1 MVVAGQICY
10 DVFFNEFFPISATLL
25 KQTGSGD
32 SDRKPARM
40 LLIHPPIAK
49 PCEPPAGIALLAG
62 ALRGHGLPC
71 TLLDAN
77 MEVLLFLLAAPVSA
91 ADNWSRRAGR
101 DVAANLT
108 ALRTPEL
115 YRHPGR
121 YQRAVADLN
130 RVVELAGRP
139 HLLLNL
145 ANYQN
150 QELSPTKSTDLLK
163 AAAQPADNIFYPYFS
178 RRLPELIE
186 ETLPAMAGF
195 SLNYLSQALCTFA
208 MIGFVKQHYPRLPV
222 VLGGGLITSWLSN
235 PGWRNPF
242 TGLVDHLVAGPGEEP
257 LIALLGGSPHANHHG
272 PDFNGLPLA
281 DYLAPGFILPYA
293 ASSGCYWNRCSFCPE
308 KAEGN
313 PYSALP
319 AEQVLDDIKQLTAR
333 TGPVLLHLLDNAIS
347 PALMRALAARP
358 PGVNWYGF
366 ARVSPLLA
374 DRDFCRALRRSGCL
388 MLKLGLESGD
398 QGVLDTM
405 NKGISLAM
413 VSEALDALKQA
424 GIATYVYL
432 LFGTPAET
440 ITEARRTLD
449 FAVTHHEAITFVNL
463 AVFNMPVCGPDA
475 HTLQISDFYEGD
487 LSLYTDF
494 AHPLGWHRSK
504 VRRFLDRE
512 FKRHPAI
519 AAIVRR
525 DPHLFTSNHA
535 PFFCGS

>member
-1 MVVAGQICY
+1 
-10 DVFFNEFFPISATLL
+10 
-25 KQTGSGD
+25 
-32 SDRKPARM
+32 M

-49 PCEPPAGIALLAG
+49 PCEPPAGIARLAG

-71 TLLDAN
+71 TLLDAS
-77 MEVLLFLLAAPVSA
+77 MEGLLFLLAAPVSA

-101 DVAANLT
+101 AVAANL
-108 ALRTPEL
+108 AVLRTPEL
-115 YRHPGR
+115 YRNPDR

-145 ANYQN
+145 ANYQD
-150 QELSPTKSTDLLK
+150 QELSPVKSADLLK

-208 MIGFVKQHYPRLPV
+208 MIGFVKQHYPGLPV

-242 TGLVDHLVAGPGEEP
+242 AGLVDHLVAGPGEEP
-257 LIALLGGSPHANHHG
+257 LIALLGGSLQTQHHG
-272 PDFNGLPLA
+272 PDFTGLPLA
-281 DYLAPGFILPYA
+281 DYLTPGFILPYA
-293 ASSGCYWNRCSFCPE
+293 ASSGCYWNKCSFCPE

-313 PYSALP
+313 PYTALP

-366 ARVSPLLA
+366 ARVSPLLS

-449 FAVTHHEAITFVNL
+449 FAVAHHEAITFLNL

-475 HTLQISDFYEGD
+475 HTLQISDFYKGD

-494 AHPLGWHRSK
+494 VHPLGWHRSK